1 MHILIATDADWIVDE
16 VTAALGG
23 PDTNFTVVR
32 EGRAVAKVVGERE
45 PDLVVTDLQVGTMG
59 GMAITMSLR
68 LDESAGT
75 LPHVPVVML
84 LDRTADVYLAQR
96 CDAEAWLV
104 KPLDALRLQRAAQ
117 AATSGGTYHEGVPAE
132 PVVDEVVDEA
142 VDGTEIGD
150 PAEEEPANAG

>member
-1 MHILIATDADWIVDE
+1 MHIVIATDADWIVDE

-23 PDTNFTVVR
+23 PETSFTVVR
-32 EGRAVAKVVGERE
+32 EGRAVAKVVGERQ
-45 PDLVVTDLQVGTMG
+45 PDLVIADLQVGTMG

-75 LPHVPVVML
+75 LAHVPVVML

-96 CDAEAWLV
+96 SDAEAWLV
-104 KPLDALRLQRAAQ
+104 KPLDALRLQRAAR
-117 AATSGGTYHEGVPAE
+117 AAMAGETFHEGVPVPPAE
-132 PVVDEVVDEA
+132 PL
-142 VDGTEIGD
+142 EIVE

>member
-1 MHILIATDADWIVDE
+1 MHIVIATDADWIVEE

-23 PDTNFTVVR
+23 PETSFTVVR
-32 EGRAVAKVVGERE
+32 EGRAVAKVVEERD
-45 PDLVVTDLQVGTMG
+45 PDLVVADLQVGTMG

-84 LDRTADVYLAQR
+84 LDRVADVYLAQR
-96 CDAEAWLV
+96 VAAEAWLV

-117 AATSGGTYHEGVPAE
+117 AALAGETFHEGVPVNVTPAE
-132 PVVDEVVDEA
+132 ADAESAPA
-142 VDGTEIGD
+142 EIVE